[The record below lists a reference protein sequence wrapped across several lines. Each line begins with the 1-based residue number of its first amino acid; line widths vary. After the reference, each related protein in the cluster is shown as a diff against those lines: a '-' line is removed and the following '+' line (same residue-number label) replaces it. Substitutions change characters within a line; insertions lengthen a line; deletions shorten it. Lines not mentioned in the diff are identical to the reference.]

1 MGSRGVPEDLRAILD
16 GPARRWIE
24 ALLRARHVQEKIRRS
39 EARRKA
45 LIQRFHLAHDLCSS
59 DGVDVSEGAAAE
71 WREADAEHRADV
83 AVPGRS
89 QNSLLE
95 TAHGFVDHREHA
107 AIHDLVL
114 LDAYDWPHG

>member
-59 DGVDVSEGAAAE
+59 AGVDVSAGAAAE
-71 WREADAEHRADV
+71 WREADAEHRAAA
-83 AVPGRS
+83 AVPGPS

-95 TAHGFVDHREHA
+95 TAHRLGDHRERA
-107 AIHDLVL
+107 AIHHLRL
-114 LDAYDWPHG
+114 LDGDD